1 MKLKAGF
8 ITHSMGDEHVLVATG
23 DAAEKF
29 RGIARSNETAAFIV
43 DCLKEETTLDTI
55 VEKMCAEYDAPE
67 ERIRAD
73 VIKILDTLRSIGA
86 LDEQV

>member
-23 DAAEKF
+23 EAAEKF

-43 DCLKEETTLDTI
+43 DCLKEETTLDAI
-55 VEKMCAEYDAPE
+55 VGRMCAEYDAPE
-67 ERIRAD
+67 ETIRAD
-73 VIKILDTLRSIGA
+73 VRKILDTLRSIGA
-86 LDEQV
+86 LDE

>member
-23 DAAEKF
+23 EAAERF

-43 DCLKEETTLDTI
+43 DSLKEETTTDGI
-55 VEKMCAEYDAPE
+55 VEKMYAEYDAPKE
-67 ERIRAD
+67 QIRTD
-73 VIKILDTLRSIGA
+73 VIRVLDTLRSIGA
-86 LDEQV
+86 LDE

>member
-23 DAAEKF
+23 EAAEKF
-29 RGIARSNETAAFIV
+29 HGIARSNETAAFIV
-43 DCLKEETTLDTI
+43 DCLKEETTLDAI
-55 VEKMCAEYDAPE
+55 VEKMCAEYDAPA

-73 VIKILDTLRSIGA
+73 VSKVLDTLRSIGA
-86 LDEQV
+86 LDE

>member
-8 ITHSMGDEHVLVATG
+8 ITHSMGDEHVLIATG

-43 DCLKEETTLDTI
+43 ECLKDETTPDVI

-73 VIKILDTLRSIGA
+73 LGKVLDILRSIDA
-86 LDEQV
+86 LDESK

>member
-8 ITHSMGDEHVLVATG
+8 ITHTMGDEHVLVATG

-29 RGIARSNETAAFIV
+29 HGIAAFIV
-43 DCLKEETTLDTI
+43 DCLKSETSLDEI
-55 VEKMCAEYDAPE
+55 VAKMCEEYDAPE

-73 VIKILDTLRSIGA
+73 AAGVLDTLRSIGA
-86 LDEQV
+86 LDE